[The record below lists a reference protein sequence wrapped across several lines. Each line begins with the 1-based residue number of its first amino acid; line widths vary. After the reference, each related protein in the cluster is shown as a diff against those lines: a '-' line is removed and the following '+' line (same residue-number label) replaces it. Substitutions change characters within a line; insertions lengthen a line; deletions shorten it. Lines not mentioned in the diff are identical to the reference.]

1 MNIQARGG
9 FEYFVTFTIYYYKYW
24 YIYLL
29 RCKSEC
35 FGKLKEF
42 MIETEKRLGKHIQI
56 LRSDRGGEYLSV
68 ELIKH
73 LSDSGINSQ
82 YSSPRTPQQNG
93 ATECRK
99 ITLMEMVRSM
109 LSYYDLP
116 FSFWDMP

>member
-1 MNIQARGG
+1 M
-9 FEYFVTFTIYYYKYW
+9 
-24 YIYLL
+24 L

-73 LSDSGINSQ
+73 LSESRINYQ
-82 YSSPRTPQQNG
+82 YSFPRTPKQNG
-93 ATECRK
+93 VAECRK